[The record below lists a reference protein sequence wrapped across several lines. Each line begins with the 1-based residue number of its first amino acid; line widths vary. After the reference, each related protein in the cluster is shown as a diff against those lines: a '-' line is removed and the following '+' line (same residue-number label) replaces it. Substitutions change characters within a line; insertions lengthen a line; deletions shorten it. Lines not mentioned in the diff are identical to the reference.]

1 MQPFHRLDDGPAA
14 GRHEALRYRT
24 AIYLQGLQQARRRRA
39 AELQL
44 EQVPDPHDGLS
55 QEAV

>member
-1 MQPFHRLDDGPAA
+1 MTDQRPDDMRLSDI
-14 GRHEALRYRT
+14 ET